1 VTTGADSARTVD
13 GIRVPPAGRWVF
25 EAGNSEITFSVKHL
39 VISKVRG
46 SFKQFNGEIVVT
58 DDFWSSNATASIQ
71 AASVDTGMAPRDKD
85 LRGPDFLN
93 AEQHPTLDFVSTGL
107 TATRKGWEMTGE
119 LTITGQTRPVR
130 LAVEF
135 AGIATDPWGHTKAV
149 FSAST
154 ALNREEFGLTYNKV
168 IEGGGVLIGSDV
180 QIEIEIQAN
189 PA

>member
-1 VTTGADSARTVD
+1 MSDEAA
-13 GIRVPPAGRWVF
+13 IR
-25 EAGNSEITFSVKHL
+25 E
-39 VISKVRG
+39 VI
-46 SFKQFNGEIVVT
+46 ET
-58 DDFWSSNATASIQ
+58 W
-71 AASVDTGMAPRDKD
+71 
-85 LRGPDFLN
+85 
-93 AEQHPTLDFVSTGL
+93 L

-168 IEGGGVLIGSDV
+168 IEGGGVLIGSAV